1 MLVSTEHLGHKPLD
15 GERLGESKGLT
26 ELPNLTCPAPPEKT
40 MHSPHPC
47 PAEAPTWNHFPSPL
61 VLTLSLVLCLLP
73 PFQSHLS

>member
-1 MLVSTEHLGHKPLD
+1 MPVSTEHPEHKPLD

-26 ELPNLTCPAPPEKT
+26 KLPNLTYPAPPEKT

-47 PAEAPTWNHFPSPL
+47 PTWNHFPSPL